1 MLYLSNQDGKG
12 GIINMLQ
19 ELKGTMFKKLKENMT
34 MTQQIENIDKNRN
47 F

>member
-1 MLYLSNQDGKG
+1 MLYLSNQDVKG

-34 MTQQIENIDKNRN
+34 MTQQIENINKNRK